1 MCSHRGNTTPIRWT
15 SHIKMAGMWHEVPAS
30 GEKWQLVRELG
41 VQTGESGEE
50 VAVNA
55 GATDLLRTT
64 ALERGCYL

>member
-1 MCSHRGNTTPIRWT
+1 
-15 SHIKMAGMWHEVPAS
+15 MAGMWHEVPAS
-30 GEKWQLVRELG
+30 GEKRQLVRELG